1 LPVMTGSMPGGGMVR
16 RDEITDQ
23 AWKTLQPLLPRVPAE
38 TRRERDAGVLELVER
53 PALCR
58 GQASESHVERTGLEA
73 RLCRGQRALP
83 TSRGVDGQCDS
94 VLQEPGRGGQA
105 PARLRP
111 ARRALQL
118 GGHSVW
124 STPTYELPSG
134 NIRRC
139 GLPI

>member
-1 LPVMTGSMPGGGMVR
+1 MVR

-38 TRRERDAGVLELVER
+38 TRLNATWARTRSTPGVLELVER